1 MQRYYEVIRVMHDE
15 WKEDFK
21 AFIKGLERKEM
32 CVILFGSKA
41 KGEDN
46 LLSNFDIVI
55 IARDKEDL
63 ALEIVFPADLFCY
76 TIEDCLKEIENKNT
90 VLLDAFTQG
99 KVIFDD
105 IGVFNFLKNEVKYV
119 IERSG
124 LKRCEEGWLVKEVG

>member
-21 AFIKGLERKEM
+21 AFIKELERKEM

-55 IARDKEDL
+55 IARDRE
-63 ALEIVFPADLFCY
+63 
-76 TIEDCLKEIENKNT
+76 
-90 VLLDAFTQG
+90 
-99 KVIFDD
+99 
-105 IGVFNFLKNEVKYV
+105 
-119 IERSG
+119 
-124 LKRCEEGWLVKEVG
+124 

>member
-1 MQRYYEVIRVMHDE
+1 MHDE
-15 WKEDFK
+15 REEDFK

-63 ALEIVFPADLFCY
+63 ALEIVFP
-76 TIEDCLKEIENKNT
+76 
-90 VLLDAFTQG
+90 
-99 KVIFDD
+99 
-105 IGVFNFLKNEVKYV
+105 
-119 IERSG
+119 R
-124 LKRCEEGWLVKEVG
+124 